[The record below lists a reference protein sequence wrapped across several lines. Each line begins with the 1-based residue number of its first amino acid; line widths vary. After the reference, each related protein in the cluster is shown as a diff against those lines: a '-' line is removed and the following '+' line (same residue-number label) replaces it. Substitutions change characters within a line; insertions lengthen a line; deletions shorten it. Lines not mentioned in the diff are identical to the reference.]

1 MTAIPSA
8 IRQPDSAVP
17 RRSPRI
23 LVFVVL
29 GLTLAVGGCTSA
41 AQNDPVTV
49 TKVVK
54 APSRSSQPAGTP
66 RPASTTRAVN
76 TASQGTGGD
85 PGSTG
90 PTAPPVET
98 SDARTPAATSTART
112 REPTSS
118 GAGTPTANAP
128 DASPDTP
135 GPEGG
140 RDCATDAQYV
150 DEDPTGLRSDVIAG
164 WRAIEKSANADGVI
178 VCLNDGKRS
187 RAQQQAQYDQYEQQ
201 YGKEVADQLVLPP
214 AKSAHVI
221 GNAIDVQPQAAYQW
235 LQATKGDLGFC
246 RIYDNEPWHFEYDV
260 TYFEQGCPA
269 RLPKPQR

>member
-1 MTAIPSA
+1 M
-8 IRQPDSAVP
+8 
-17 RRSPRI
+17 
-23 LVFVVL
+23 
-29 GLTLAVGGCTSA
+29 
-41 AQNDPVTV
+41 TV
-49 TKVVK
+49 TKVVE
-54 APSRSSQPAGTP
+54 ATPRSSQPAGTP
-66 RPASTTRAVN
+66 RPAPTNRAAN
-76 TASQGTGGD
+76 TASQDAGGD
-85 PGSTG
+85 PGSTD
-90 PTAPPVET
+90 PTAPPAGT
-98 SDARTPAATSTART
+98 SDGGSPAATSTPRT

-118 GAGTPTANAP
+118 GVGTPTANAA

-140 RDCATDAQYV
+140 RPCATDAQYV
-150 DEDPTGLRSDVIAG
+150 DEDPTGLRSDVSTG
-164 WRAIEKSANADGVI
+164 WRSIEKAANADGVI

-187 RAQQQAQYDQYEQQ
+187 KAQQQAQYDQYEQQ

-214 AKSAHVI
+214 SKSAHVI

-260 TYFEQGCPA
+260 KYFEQGCPA